1 MKQKG
6 ISINRE
12 EMMSKSISVILIIL
26 FLVVA
31 GFAYLNYDRL
41 NKIQDDL
48 IEKEG
53 LLEDSEQFIKQQQNA
68 IAQME
73 EEIKERQ
80 EKEIITPED
89 NLIED
94 RNDEIQKQLNSYQI
108 ELQEL
113 SAKLEESLQ
122 KDSIESQNINHLK
135 QEKSKLEVLLEE
147 KTEQW
152 QSREIE
158 NKEIISSLQQE
169 ISKYKKDIESVNEKI
184 SGLVTYLDTEILR
197 RKSLEQEMNNYKE
210 NIVTLQEKLAL
221 EQDDEARVQEISQL
235 QANKKQLEEEIEQKD
250 FVLEQTQKEYQ
261 LLQGQLADYE
271 QEMMDLQKEVLV
283 IEEQKDI
290 LDEIKANLVQLRK
303 DKSKLEALLQEKEE
317 QWQSREE
324 DNREAIAYLHEE
336 VQEYKSNIKN
346 IENETMTLK
355 KDLMEEKLSQEQ
367 LVENIAYYEEQISD
381 LKEELDKKFITD
393 EKVEQELYR
402 LEQGKA
408 KLEALLQEKEE
419 QWQIKEED
427 TKQTI
432 ARLQTEVQDYE
443 SSLKEI
449 GNEMLSLKQDITEKF
464 TLKESLTEKIEH
476 FTAEIN
482 DLKAEVAHFQ
492 GIEESYQ
499 NVFNQLQSNMGL
511 LEKQLEE
518 KGLEIEQLEYDELL
532 DQLSLYQNQ
541 MEELKKEM
549 AIAREKED
557 AILAKQFTEMQQE
570 IETLEKVVLEKEDE
584 WNRQNQEN
592 QELVSSLKN
601 QLTKYQEEI
610 EVVKIDSALL
620 TEEIAAQV
628 ELQQE
633 RMARIKDRE
642 EQIAALISDIERYA
656 QKIQEYEIAMNEL
669 MTRLNQR
676 GNLSLEEQQE
686 LMDKLVFL
694 IEERE
699 AIQNNVNNCH
709 AQIDKLQAEVIE
721 LKDKIAVME
730 KEEDTQFYEVR
741 SGDCLWTIAR
751 DRYSEGVAWTKIF
764 KANQGLIENPDLIY
778 PYQQIILP
786 K

>member
-1 MKQKG
+1 M
-6 ISINRE
+6 
-12 EMMSKSISVILIIL
+12 SVILIIL

-41 NKIQDDL
+41 NQIQDDL
-48 IEKEG
+48 NEKEV
-53 LLEDSEQFIKQQQNA
+53 LLEDSGQLIKQQETA

-73 EEIKERQ
+73 EQIKERK
-80 EKEIITPED
+80 EKEKIPPED
-89 NLIED
+89 NLMED
-94 RNDEIQKQLNSYQI
+94 RDDEIQKQLNSYQA

-113 SAKLEESLQ
+113 RAKLEESLQ
-122 KDSIESQNINHLK
+122 KNIIESQNIDQLR
-135 QEKSKLEVLLEE
+135 QEKSKLEVLLGE
-147 KTEQW
+147 KAEQW
-152 QSREIE
+152 QSREME
-158 NKEIISSLQQE
+158 NKEIISTLQQE
-169 ISKYKKDIESVNEKI
+169 INKYKLDIKSVNEKI
-184 SGLVTYLDTEILR
+184 AGLGTYLDTEILK

-210 NIVTLQEKLAL
+210 NIATLQEKLAL

-250 FVLEQTQKEYQ
+250 FVLEQVQKEYQ
-261 LLQGQLADYE
+261 LLQSQLADYE
-271 QEMMDLQKEVLV
+271 QVMMDLQKEVLI

-290 LDEIKANLVQLRK
+290 LDEIKANLVQLRE

-324 DNREAIAYLHEE
+324 DNREAIAYLQEE
-336 VQEYKSNIKN
+336 AQEYKSNIKN
-346 IENETMTLK
+346 IENETMILK
-355 KDLMEEKLSQEQ
+355 KDLIEEKLSREQ

-381 LKEELDKKFITD
+381 LKKELEDKFIKD
-393 EKVEQELYR
+393 EKVEQELYQ

-408 KLEALLQEKEE
+408 KLETLLQEREE
-419 QWQIKEED
+419 QWQMKEED

-432 ARLQTEVQDYE
+432 ARLKTEVQDYE

-464 TLKESLTEKIEH
+464 TLKESLREKIEH

-482 DLKAEVAHFQ
+482 DLKEEVAHFQ
-492 GIEESYQ
+492 GIEKSYQ
-499 NVFNQLQSNMGL
+499 NAFSQLQSNMEL
-511 LEKQLEE
+511 LEQQLEE
-518 KGLEIEQLEYDELL
+518 KGLQIEQPEYNALL
-532 DQLSLYQNQ
+532 DQLSLYQYQ
-541 MEELKKEM
+541 MEELKKEI
-549 AIAREKED
+549 ANAREKED
-557 AILAKQFTEMQQE
+557 AISAKQFTEMQQE
-570 IETLEKVVLEKEDE
+570 IETLEKVVVEKEDK

-592 QELVSSLKN
+592 KELISSLKN
-601 QLTKYQEEI
+601 QLAKYQEEI

-656 QKIQEYEIAMNEL
+656 QKIQEYEITVNEL
-669 MTRLNQR
+669 MTRLNQQE
-676 GNLSLEEQQE
+676 NLSLEEKQE

-699 AIQNNVNNCH
+699 AIQSNVSNCH
-709 AQIDKLQAEVIE
+709 AQIDKLQAEVVE

-730 KEEDTQFYEVR
+730 KEEDRQFYEVR

-764 KANQGLIENPDLIY
+764 KANQGLIKNPDLIY

-786 K
+786 E

>member
-12 EMMSKSISVILIIL
+12 EIMSKSMSVILIIL

-41 NKIQDDL
+41 NQIQDDL
-48 IEKEG
+48 IEKEV
-53 LLEDSEQFIKQQQNA
+53 LLEDSDQLIKQQETA

-73 EEIKERQ
+73 EQIKERK
-80 EKEIITPED
+80 EKEEITPED

-94 RNDEIQKQLNSYQI
+94 RDDEIQKQLNSYQA

-113 SAKLEESLQ
+113 RAKLEESLQ
-122 KDSIESQNINHLK
+122 KDRIESQNIDQLK

-147 KTEQW
+147 KAEQW
-152 QSREIE
+152 QSREME

-169 ISKYKKDIESVNEKI
+169 ISKYKLDINSVNEKI
-184 SGLVTYLDTEILR
+184 AGLETYLDTEILK

-210 NIVTLQEKLAL
+210 NISTHQEKLAL
-221 EQDDEARVQEISQL
+221 EQNDEARVQEISQL
-235 QANKKQLEEEIEQKD
+235 QVNKKELEEEIERRD
-250 FVLEQTQKEYQ
+250 SILEQIQREYQ
-261 LLQGQLADYE
+261 LLQNQLSDYE
-271 QEMMDLQKEVLV
+271 EKIVDLQDEVMV
-283 IEEQKDI
+283 IEEQKGI
-290 LDEIKANLVQLRK
+290 LDEIQTSLDQLK
-303 DKSKLEALLQEKEE
+303 QEKSKLEVLLHEKESE
-317 QWQSREE
+317 W
-324 DNREAIAYLHEE
+324 
-336 VQEYKSNIKN
+336 
-346 IENETMTLK
+346 
-355 KDLMEEKLSQEQ
+355 
-367 LVENIAYYEEQISD
+367 
-381 LKEELDKKFITD
+381 LD
-393 EKVEQELYR
+393 
-402 LEQGKA
+402 
-408 KLEALLQEKEE
+408 
-419 QWQIKEED
+419 KEED
-427 TKQTI
+427 SEQKI
-432 ARLQTEVQDYE
+432 VRLQTEVQEYE

-449 GNEMLSLKQDITEKF
+449 GNEMLSLKQDITEKV
-464 TLKESLTEKIEH
+464 TLKESLREKIEQ
-476 FTAEIN
+476 FSSEIN
-482 DLKAEVAHFQ
+482 DLKEEVTHFQ
-492 GIEESYQ
+492 GIEKSYQ
-499 NVFNQLQSNMGL
+499 NAFNQLQSNMEL
-511 LEKQLEE
+511 LEQQLEE
-518 KGLEIEQLEYDELL
+518 KGLEIEQPEYNALL

-557 AILAKQFTEMQQE
+557 AISAKQFTEMQQE
-570 IETLEKVVLEKEDE
+570 IETLEKVVVEKEDK

-592 QELVSSLKN
+592 KELISSLKN
-601 QLTKYQEEI
+601 QLAKYQEEI

-656 QKIQEYEIAMNEL
+656 QKIQEYEITVNEL
-669 MTRLNQR
+669 MTRLNQQE
-676 GNLSLEEQQE
+676 NLSLEEKQE

-709 AQIDKLQAEVIE
+709 AQIDKLQAEVVE

-751 DRYSEGVAWTKIF
+751 DRYSEGIAWTKIF

-786 K
+786 E

>member
-1 MKQKG
+1 
-6 ISINRE
+6 
-12 EMMSKSISVILIIL
+12 MSKSMSVILIIL

-41 NKIQDDL
+41 NQIQDDL
-48 IEKEG
+48 IEKEV
-53 LLEDSEQFIKQQQNA
+53 LLEDSDQLIKQQETA

-73 EEIKERQ
+73 EQIKERK
-80 EKEIITPED
+80 EKEEITPED

-94 RNDEIQKQLNSYQI
+94 RDDEIQKQLNSYQA

-113 SAKLEESLQ
+113 RAKLEESLQ
-122 KDSIESQNINHLK
+122 KDRIESQNIDQLR

-147 KTEQW
+147 KAEQW
-152 QSREIE
+152 QSREME

-169 ISKYKKDIESVNEKI
+169 ISKYKLDINSVNEKI
-184 SGLVTYLDTEILR
+184 AGLETYLDTEILK

-210 NIVTLQEKLAL
+210 NISTHQEKLAL
-221 EQDDEARVQEISQL
+221 EQNDEARVQEISQL
-235 QANKKQLEEEIEQKD
+235 QVNKKELEEEIERRD
-250 FVLEQTQKEYQ
+250 SILEQIQREYQ
-261 LLQGQLADYE
+261 LLQNQLSDYE
-271 QEMMDLQKEVLV
+271 EKIVDLQDEVMV
-283 IEEQKDI
+283 IEEQKGI
-290 LDEIKANLVQLRK
+290 LDEIQTSLDQLK
-303 DKSKLEALLQEKEE
+303 QEKSKLEVLLHEKESE
-317 QWQSREE
+317 W
-324 DNREAIAYLHEE
+324 
-336 VQEYKSNIKN
+336 
-346 IENETMTLK
+346 
-355 KDLMEEKLSQEQ
+355 
-367 LVENIAYYEEQISD
+367 
-381 LKEELDKKFITD
+381 LD
-393 EKVEQELYR
+393 
-402 LEQGKA
+402 
-408 KLEALLQEKEE
+408 
-419 QWQIKEED
+419 KEED
-427 TKQTI
+427 SKQKI
-432 ARLQTEVQDYE
+432 VRLQTEVQEYE

-449 GNEMLSLKQDITEKF
+449 GNEMLSLKQDITEKV
-464 TLKESLTEKIEH
+464 TLKESLREKIEQ
-476 FTAEIN
+476 FSSEIN
-482 DLKAEVAHFQ
+482 DLKEEVTHFQ
-492 GIEESYQ
+492 GIEKSYQ
-499 NVFNQLQSNMGL
+499 NAFNQLQSNMEL
-511 LEKQLEE
+511 LEQQLEE
-518 KGLEIEQLEYDELL
+518 KGLEIEQPEYNALL

-557 AILAKQFTEMQQE
+557 AISAKQFTEMQQE
-570 IETLEKVVLEKEDE
+570 IETLEKVVVEKEDK

-592 QELVSSLKN
+592 KELISSLKN
-601 QLTKYQEEI
+601 QLAKYQEEI

-656 QKIQEYEIAMNEL
+656 QKIQEYEITVNEL
-669 MTRLNQR
+669 MTRLNQQE
-676 GNLSLEEQQE
+676 NLSLEEKQE

-709 AQIDKLQAEVIE
+709 AQIDKLQAEVVE

-751 DRYSEGVAWTKIF
+751 DRYSEGIAWTKIF

-786 K
+786 E

>member
-12 EMMSKSISVILIIL
+12 EIMSKSMSVILIIL

-41 NKIQDDL
+41 NQIQDDL
-48 IEKEG
+48 IEKEV
-53 LLEDSEQFIKQQQNA
+53 LLEDSDQLIKQQETA

-73 EEIKERQ
+73 EQIKERK
-80 EKEIITPED
+80 EKEEITPED

-94 RNDEIQKQLNSYQI
+94 RDDEIQKQLNSYQA

-113 SAKLEESLQ
+113 RAKLEESLQ
-122 KDSIESQNINHLK
+122 KDRIESQNIDQLK

-147 KTEQW
+147 KAEQW
-152 QSREIE
+152 QSREME

-169 ISKYKKDIESVNEKI
+169 ISKYKLDINSVNEKI
-184 SGLVTYLDTEILR
+184 AGLETYLDTEILK

-210 NIVTLQEKLAL
+210 NISTHQEKLAL
-221 EQDDEARVQEISQL
+221 EQNDEARVQEISQL
-235 QANKKQLEEEIEQKD
+235 QVNKKELEEEIERRD
-250 FVLEQTQKEYQ
+250 SILEQIQREYQ
-261 LLQGQLADYE
+261 LLQNQLSDYE
-271 QEMMDLQKEVLV
+271 EKIVDLQDEVMV
-283 IEEQKDI
+283 IEEQKGI
-290 LDEIKANLVQLRK
+290 LDEIQTSLDQLK
-303 DKSKLEALLQEKEE
+303 EEKSKLEVLLHEKESE
-317 QWQSREE
+317 W
-324 DNREAIAYLHEE
+324 
-336 VQEYKSNIKN
+336 
-346 IENETMTLK
+346 
-355 KDLMEEKLSQEQ
+355 
-367 LVENIAYYEEQISD
+367 
-381 LKEELDKKFITD
+381 LD
-393 EKVEQELYR
+393 
-402 LEQGKA
+402 
-408 KLEALLQEKEE
+408 
-419 QWQIKEED
+419 KEED
-427 TKQTI
+427 SEQKI
-432 ARLQTEVQDYE
+432 VRLQTEVQEYE

-449 GNEMLSLKQDITEKF
+449 GNEMLSLKQDITEKV
-464 TLKESLTEKIEH
+464 TLKESLREKIEQ
-476 FTAEIN
+476 FSSEIN
-482 DLKAEVAHFQ
+482 DLKEEVTHFQ
-492 GIEESYQ
+492 GIEKSYQ
-499 NVFNQLQSNMGL
+499 NAFNQLQSNMEL
-511 LEKQLEE
+511 LEQQLEE
-518 KGLEIEQLEYDELL
+518 KGLEIEQPEYNALL

-557 AILAKQFTEMQQE
+557 AISAKQFTEMQQE
-570 IETLEKVVLEKEDE
+570 IETLEKVVVEKEDK

-592 QELVSSLKN
+592 KELISSLKN
-601 QLTKYQEEI
+601 QLAKYQEEI

-656 QKIQEYEIAMNEL
+656 QKIQEYEITVNEL
-669 MTRLNQR
+669 MTRLNQQE
-676 GNLSLEEQQE
+676 NLSLEEKQE

-709 AQIDKLQAEVIE
+709 AQIDKLQAEVVE

-751 DRYSEGVAWTKIF
+751 DRYSEGIAWTKIF

-786 K
+786 E

>member
-1 MKQKG
+1 M
-6 ISINRE
+6 
-12 EMMSKSISVILIIL
+12 SVILIIL

-41 NKIQDDL
+41 NQIQDDL
-48 IEKEG
+48 NEKEV
-53 LLEDSEQFIKQQQNA
+53 LLEDSGQLIKQQETA

-73 EEIKERQ
+73 EQIKERK
-80 EKEIITPED
+80 EKEKIPPED
-89 NLIED
+89 NLMED
-94 RNDEIQKQLNSYQI
+94 RDDEIQKQLNSYQA

-113 SAKLEESLQ
+113 RAKLEESLQ
-122 KDSIESQNINHLK
+122 KDRIESQNIDQLR
-135 QEKSKLEVLLEE
+135 QEKSKLEVLLGE
-147 KTEQW
+147 KAEQW
-152 QSREIE
+152 QSREME
-158 NKEIISSLQQE
+158 NKEIISTLQQE
-169 ISKYKKDIESVNEKI
+169 INKYKLDIKSVNEKI
-184 SGLVTYLDTEILR
+184 AGLGTYLDTEILK

-210 NIVTLQEKLAL
+210 NIATLQEKLAL

-250 FVLEQTQKEYQ
+250 FVLEQIQKEYQ
-261 LLQGQLADYE
+261 LLQSQLANYE
-271 QEMMDLQKEVLV
+271 QEMLDLQKEVLI

-290 LDEIKANLVQLRK
+290 LDEIKANLVQLRE

-324 DNREAIAYLHEE
+324 DNREAIAYLQEE
-336 VQEYKSNIKN
+336 AQEYKSNIKN
-346 IENETMTLK
+346 IENETMILK
-355 KDLMEEKLSQEQ
+355 KDLIEEKLSREQ

-381 LKEELDKKFITD
+381 LKKELEDKFIKD
-393 EKVEQELYR
+393 EKVEQELYQ

-408 KLEALLQEKEE
+408 KLETLLQEREE
-419 QWQIKEED
+419 QWQMKEED

-432 ARLQTEVQDYE
+432 ARLKTEVQDYE

-464 TLKESLTEKIEH
+464 TLKESLREKIEH

-482 DLKAEVAHFQ
+482 DLKEEVAHFQ
-492 GIEESYQ
+492 GIEKSYQ
-499 NVFNQLQSNMGL
+499 NAFSQLQSNMEL
-511 LEKQLEE
+511 LEQQLEE
-518 KGLEIEQLEYDELL
+518 KGLQIEQPEYNALL
-532 DQLSLYQNQ
+532 DQLSLYQYQ
-541 MEELKKEM
+541 MEELKKEI
-549 AIAREKED
+549 ANAREKED
-557 AILAKQFTEMQQE
+557 AISAKQFTEMQQE
-570 IETLEKVVLEKEDE
+570 IETLEKVVVEKEDK

-592 QELVSSLKN
+592 KELISSLKN
-601 QLTKYQEEI
+601 QLAKYQEEI

-656 QKIQEYEIAMNEL
+656 QKIQEYEITVNEL
-669 MTRLNQR
+669 MTRLNQQE
-676 GNLSLEEQQE
+676 NLSLEEKQE
-686 LMDKLVFL
+686 LMDKLVLL

-699 AIQNNVNNCH
+699 AIQSNVSNCH
-709 AQIDKLQAEVIE
+709 AQIDKLQAEIVE

-730 KEEDTQFYEVR
+730 KEEDRQFYEVR

-751 DRYSEGVAWTKIF
+751 DRYSEGIAWTKIF

-786 K
+786 E

>member
-1 MKQKG
+1 M
-6 ISINRE
+6 
-12 EMMSKSISVILIIL
+12 SVILIIL

-41 NKIQDDL
+41 NQIQDDL
-48 IEKEG
+48 NEKEV
-53 LLEDSEQFIKQQQNA
+53 LLEDSGQLIKQQETA

-73 EEIKERQ
+73 EQIKERK
-80 EKEIITPED
+80 EKEKIPPED
-89 NLIED
+89 NLMED
-94 RNDEIQKQLNSYQI
+94 RDDEIQKQLNSYQA

-113 SAKLEESLQ
+113 RAKLEESLQ
-122 KDSIESQNINHLK
+122 KNIIESQNIDQLR
-135 QEKSKLEVLLEE
+135 QEKSKLEVLLGE
-147 KTEQW
+147 KAEQW
-152 QSREIE
+152 QSREME
-158 NKEIISSLQQE
+158 NKEIISTLQQE
-169 ISKYKKDIESVNEKI
+169 INKYKLDIKSVNEKI
-184 SGLVTYLDTEILR
+184 AGLGTYLDTEILK

-210 NIVTLQEKLAL
+210 NIATLQEKLAL

-250 FVLEQTQKEYQ
+250 FVLEQVQKEYQ
-261 LLQGQLADYE
+261 LLQSQLADYE
-271 QEMMDLQKEVLV
+271 QVMMDLQKEVLI

-290 LDEIKANLVQLRK
+290 LDEIKANLVQLRE

-324 DNREAIAYLHEE
+324 DNREAIAYLQEE
-336 VQEYKSNIKN
+336 AQEYKSNIKN
-346 IENETMTLK
+346 IENETMILK
-355 KDLMEEKLSQEQ
+355 KDLIEEKLSREQ

-381 LKEELDKKFITD
+381 LKKELEDKFIKD
-393 EKVEQELYR
+393 EKVEQELYQ

-408 KLEALLQEKEE
+408 KLETLLQEREE
-419 QWQIKEED
+419 QWQMKEED

-432 ARLQTEVQDYE
+432 ARLKTEVQDYE

-464 TLKESLTEKIEH
+464 TLKESLREKIEH

-482 DLKAEVAHFQ
+482 DLKEEVAHFQ
-492 GIEESYQ
+492 GIEKSYQ
-499 NVFNQLQSNMGL
+499 NAFSQLQSNMEL
-511 LEKQLEE
+511 LEQQLEE
-518 KGLEIEQLEYDELL
+518 KGLQIEQPEYNALL
-532 DQLSLYQNQ
+532 DQLSLYQYQ
-541 MEELKKEM
+541 MEELKKEI
-549 AIAREKED
+549 ANAREKED
-557 AILAKQFTEMQQE
+557 AISAKQFTEMQQE
-570 IETLEKVVLEKEDE
+570 IETLEKVVVEKEDK

-592 QELVSSLKN
+592 KELISSLKN
-601 QLTKYQEEI
+601 QLAKYQEEI

-656 QKIQEYEIAMNEL
+656 QKIQEYEITVNEL
-669 MTRLNQR
+669 MTRLNQQE
-676 GNLSLEEQQE
+676 NLSLEEKQE

-699 AIQNNVNNCH
+699 AIQSNVSNCH
-709 AQIDKLQAEVIE
+709 AQIDKLQAEVVE

-764 KANQGLIENPDLIY
+764 KANQGLIKNPDLIY

-786 K
+786 E